1 MRDNVTDKDTKKK
14 VDLMLSQQ
22 ISQLNNETELLN
34 IRLKF
39 NTFYNSL

>member
-22 ISQLNNETELLN
+22 ISQLNNENELLD